1 MNNILIR
8 NDDALIIVDPQ
19 LDFMP
24 GGALAVAG
32 GDEIV
37 EGINDLI
44 QQFKSSGALIA
55 ITQDWHPQGHKSFA
69 SAHGVDPFSSVELSY
84 GTQVAWPDHCVQ
96 GSAGAEFHAALG
108 VDAAD
113 VIIRKGMNP
122 NVDSYSAFYENDKVT
137 KTGLAGFLRDKGV
150 KRCFFVGLA
159 YDFCVGYS
167 ALDAR
172 REGFNAIVLKDLTRA
187 IRQTVNTGVTA
198 EKLTTEDLMDRQ
210 LTEAGAEVH
219 G

>member
-37 EGINDLI
+37 EGINHLI

-55 ITQDWHPQGHKSFA
+55 ITQDWHPKGHKSFA

-96 GSAGAEFHAALG
+96 GSAGAEFHTALG